1 MDPKTAPITS
11 SELEAAP
18 LEAASTSSASTSSAA
33 AAANANANAPSSS
46 SSPPAPKGAEKKNP
60 FGAIGGLA
68 KGTAN
73 AAGGAVKSTAN
84 AAGGVVKSTA
94 NVAGGAVKATAGGV
108 GGVSDFAKR
117 NLANVHER
125 TEQQGAARGLRSGAA
140 AKAASAL
147 AKARQ
152 RAAVEAEL
160 DDAPDPSEHK
170 IEIPKRPG
178 IVVPA
183 SFLLYAWLAGCAL
196 LALRFVD
203 WLAKRKEGGGKAG
216 FEAGGDGDAPSARSV
231 ALLWGAGPG
240 ALLGAA
246 LSLLYHRNRERSRL
260 LRDVLNLT
268 PGRKGLHAVLGGV
281 PAWVSFQDREKA
293 EWLNR
298 MLGELW
304 PYYDKAIAKAVR
316 DAVEPLMEQYKPPG
330 LIKRIYFKTLTFG
343 DAPFRIENIWV
354 EDEGE
359 DHVLLEVAFRWAGEA
374 NIAIAIDLPA
384 GGDFTRY
391 VCCVACEERRM
402 EEKALGEFFLS

>member
-1 MDPKTAPITS
+1 MSKINLILFHARSPHRSSPNTISTTRSSTDAAAKPASAPVDVPAAAASAPKAAPIT

-18 LEAASTSSASTSSAA
+18 EASTSVPASAA
-33 AAANANANAPSSS
+33 
-46 SSPPAPKGAEKKNP
+46 PAPASKSPVKKNL

-68 KGTAN
+68 KATAG
-73 AAGGAVKSTAN
+73 AAGGALHSTAN
-84 AAGGVVKSTA
+84 VAGGALKSTA

-108 GGVSDFAKR
+108 GGAADFAKK
-117 NLANVHER
+117 NLANVHDR
-125 TEQQGAARGLRSGAA
+125 SGQQGAARGLRSGAA
-140 AKAASAL
+140 AAAAAAL

-152 RAAVEAEL
+152 RAAAEAEL
-160 DDAPDPSEHK
+160 DDAPDPSEHA
-170 IEIPKRPG
+170 IELPPRPG

-183 SFLLYAWLAGCAL
+183 RCLLYAWAIGSAL
-196 LALRFVD
+196 LALRLAH
-203 WLAKRKEGGGKAG
+203 WLAGRAG
-216 FEAGGDGDAPSARSV
+216 AGAGPRAA
-231 ALLWGAGPG
+231 ALWWGAGPG

-246 LSLLYHRNRERSRL
+246 LSLAYHRSRERSRL

-330 LIKRIYFKTLTFG
+330 LIRRIYFKTLTFG
-343 DAPFRIENIWV
+343 DAPFRIENLWV

-384 GGDFTRY
+384 GGDFTR
-391 VCCVACEERRM
+391 
-402 EEKALGEFFLS
+402 

>member
-1 MDPKTAPITS
+1 MAAPTAAAPAPKTAPITS

-18 LEAASTSSASTSSAA
+18 VEASTSSSAA
-33 AAANANANAPSSS
+33 ANANAPSSS
-46 SSPPAPKGAEKKNP
+46 ATSSSSPNKGAKQNP

-68 KGTAN
+68 KATA
-73 AAGGAVKSTAN
+73 GV
-84 AAGGVVKSTA
+84 AGGVVKSTANVAGGTLKATA

-108 GGVSDFAKR
+108 GGVSDFAKK
-117 NLANVHER
+117 NLANVHGR

-140 AKAASAL
+140 AAAAAAL

-152 RAAVEAEL
+152 RAAAEAEL
-160 DDAPDPSEHK
+160 DDAPDPSEHR

-178 IVVPA
+178 IVVP
-183 SFLLYAWLAGCAL
+183 SSVLLYAWLAGCAL
-196 LALRFVD
+196 LALRFAH
-203 WLAKRKEGGGKAG
+203 WLANRKQGGGKAG
-216 FEAGGDGDAPSARSV
+216 FEAGGDDDAPSARSV

-246 LSLLYHRNRERSRL
+246 LSLIYHRNRERSRL

-391 VCCVACEERRM
+391 VFC
-402 EEKALGEFFLS
+402 GGSFFISFRS

>member
-1 MDPKTAPITS
+1 MVPAPTVDASVPKAAPVGS
-11 SELEAAP
+11 SRELEAAP
-18 LEAASTSSASTSSAA
+18 DVNNVASTATSSTGTVAPTAAAPAA
-33 AAANANANAPSSS
+33 AAAQG
-46 SSPPAPKGAEKKNP
+46 SSPTAASREGSQRGKNP
-60 FGAIGGLA
+60 FAAIGGLA
-68 KGTAN
+68 KATAGV
-73 AAGGAVKSTAN
+73 AGGVVKSTAN

-108 GGVSDFAKR
+108 GGVSDFAKK

-125 TEQQGAARGLRSGAA
+125 TEQVGKARGLRSGAA
-140 AKAASAL
+140 AVAAAAL

-152 RAAVEAEL
+152 RAAAEAQL

-170 IEIPKRPG
+170 IELPSRPG
-178 IVVPA
+178 IVIPSA
-183 SFLLYAWLAGCAL
+183 YLLYAWMVGCAL
-196 LALRFVD
+196 LALKFAG
-203 WLAKRKEGGGKAG
+203 WLAERRAGGAG
-216 FEAGGDGDAPSARSV
+216 FFEEGDRDAPPSPRSV
-231 ALLWGAGPG
+231 ALWWGAGPG
-240 ALLGAA
+240 ALVGAA
-246 LSLLYHRNRERSRL
+246 LSFLYHRSRERSHL

-304 PYYDKAIAKAVR
+304 PYYDKAIAKAVK

-359 DHVLLEVAFRWAGEA
+359 DHVLLEVTFRWAGEA

-384 GGDFTRY
+384 GGDFTR
-391 VCCVACEERRM
+391 
-402 EEKALGEFFLS
+402 